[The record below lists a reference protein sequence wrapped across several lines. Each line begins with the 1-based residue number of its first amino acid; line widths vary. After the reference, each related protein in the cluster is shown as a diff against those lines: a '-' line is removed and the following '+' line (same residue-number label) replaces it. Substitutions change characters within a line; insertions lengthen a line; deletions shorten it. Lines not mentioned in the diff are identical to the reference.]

1 MSTRVHKA
9 LTAVPVSVA
18 LALSMALPATGAVR
32 EAHADELSDAQA
44 TLSQASAELDSLNKE
59 YDSLQSQLGSLDSQ
73 ISETTQKVQ
82 DAQSKM
88 LAGRDTLSD
97 SILSQYKS
105 DGSLSLVNIILTSE
119 DISDFT
125 KNLTY
130 YSSIQEDQAEK
141 VAEQEQLRDTFA
153 SALSELDGQ
162 RDQQQKLI
170 DEADQKKS
178 QAEKVVSDASAKV
191 SSIKEAQ
198 AQAQLAALQAQ
209 AEEMKKK
216 EEAKQAA
223 ASSNTTQPS
232 ANWNTNTDRN
242 QTANTNSNSS
252 SSSSNASSNSGNK
265 NNSSS
270 SNSNSGSV
278 SAGWKTGVASAYGG
292 SSDKSTP
299 NPGTTATGAICNDSS
314 MGVAIPM
321 SWPNYRSYLGH
332 AVEIKYGGKTVVAT
346 INDCG
351 NMGGGS
357 RALDLQPGVFKAFGF
372 STCQAWGVRTVSY
385 RIL

>member
-1 MSTRVHKA
+1 MAIRVHKA
-9 LTAVPVSVA
+9 LTAVPVSLA

-44 TLSQASAELDSLNKE
+44 MLSQASAELDSLNKE
-59 YDSLQSQLGSLDSQ
+59 YDALQAQLSGLDSQ

-82 DAQSKM
+82 DAQQKM
-88 LAGRDTLSD
+88 LEGRETLSD
-97 SILSQYKS
+97 SILSQYKG
-105 DGSLSLVNIILTSE
+105 DGSLSLVNIVLSSE
-119 DISDFT
+119 DISEFT

-130 YSSIQEDQAEK
+130 YSSIQEDQAQK
-141 VAEQEQLRDTFA
+141 VAEQEQLRDTFS
-153 SALSELDGQ
+153 SALSELDAQ
-162 RDQQQKLI
+162 RDEQQKLI
-170 DEADQKKS
+170 GEAEQKKS

-191 SSIKEAQ
+191 SSIKEEQ

-216 EEAKQAA
+216 EEAKQQ
-223 ASSNTTQPS
+223 ASSSASQPNS
-232 ANWNTNTDRN
+232 NWNTNTDRN
-242 QTANTNSNSS
+242 PSANTNSNSS
-252 SSSSNASSNSGNK
+252 SNGN
-265 NNSSS
+265 SS
-270 SNSNSGSV
+270 SNSSSGSV

-292 SSDKSTP
+292 SSDASTP

-314 MGVAIPM
+314 MGVAVPM
-321 SWPNYRSYLGH
+321 SWPNYRSYLGR
-332 AVEIKYGGKTVVAT
+332 AVEIKYGGKTVIAAV
-346 INDCG
+346 NDCG

-385 RIL
+385 RFL